1 MKEVTQMNVS
11 LKVAFV
17 SKGVRQIEAAQA
29 LNLDPAKLSKIVN
42 GWIQPDHQTKQKL
55 SRYLGES
62 VNNLFPATQTGGCR
76 DVG

>member
-1 MKEVTQMNVS
+1 MNVS
-11 LKVAFV
+11 LKVAFI
-17 SKGVRQIEAAQA
+17 SKGVRQIEAAQD

-42 GWIQPDHQTKQKL
+42 GWIQPDHQTKRKL

-62 VNNLFPATQTGGCR
+62 INNLFPATQTEGCR